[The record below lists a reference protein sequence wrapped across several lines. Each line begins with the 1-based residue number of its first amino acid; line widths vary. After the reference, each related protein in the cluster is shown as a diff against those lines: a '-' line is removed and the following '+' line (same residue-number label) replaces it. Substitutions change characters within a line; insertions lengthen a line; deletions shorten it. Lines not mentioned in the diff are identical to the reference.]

1 MAAPGTFIKG
11 MLDGGAL
18 PVLERFTQFTGERHK
33 VLSHNIANLST
44 PFFKPRDLSVGDF
57 QATLADAVDR
67 RRQQV
72 NPTGGALRVRD
83 TQQITFGKSSMT
95 SYAQPTNEN
104 ILFHD
109 QNNRD
114 LERTMQKLAEN
125 TLSHNMG
132 IELLKNQFDLLK
144 TAIRERM

>member
-1 MAAPGTFIKG
+1 MASSGTFIKG

-18 PVLERFTQFTGERHK
+18 PVLERFTQFTAERHK
-33 VLSHNIANLST
+33 VLTHNIANFST
-44 PFFKPRDLSVGDF
+44 PFFKPRDLSVESF
-57 QATLADAVDR
+57 QDTLADAVQKR
-67 RRQQV
+67 RRQV
-72 NPTGGALRVRD
+72 NPTGGPLRPGN
-83 TQQITFGKSSMT
+83 TQQVTFGKDGMMVQ
-95 SYAQPTNEN
+95 ADPTHEN

-132 IELLKNQFDLLK
+132 IELLKNQFDLLRS
-144 TAIRERM
+144 AIREQP

>member
-1 MAAPGTFIKG
+1 
-11 MLDGGAL
+11 
-18 PVLERFTQFTGERHK
+18 
-33 VLSHNIANLST
+33 
-44 PFFKPRDLSVGDF
+44 
-57 QATLADAVDR
+57 
-67 RRQQV
+67 
-72 NPTGGALRVRD
+72 
-83 TQQITFGKSSMT
+83 MT

>member
-1 MAAPGTFIKG
+1 MANTSTFIKG

-18 PVLERFTQFTGERHK
+18 PVLERFTQFTAERHK
-33 VLSHNIANLST
+33 VLTHNIANIST
-44 PFFKPRDLSVGDF
+44 PFFKPRDLSVDNF
-57 QATLADAVDR
+57 QATLADAVDK

-72 NPTGGALRVRD
+72 NPTGGPLRPGN
-83 TQQITFGKSSMT
+83 TQQVTFGQDGMHVR
-95 SYAQPTNEN
+95 PEETNEN

-132 IELLKNQFDLLK
+132 IELLKNQFDLLR
-144 TAIRERM
+144 TAIRERL